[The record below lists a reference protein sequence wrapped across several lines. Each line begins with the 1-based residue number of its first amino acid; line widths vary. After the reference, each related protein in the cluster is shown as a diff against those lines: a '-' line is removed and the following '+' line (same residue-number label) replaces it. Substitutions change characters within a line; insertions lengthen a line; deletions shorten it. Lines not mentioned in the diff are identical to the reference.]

1 MVGEGVGGVG
11 EISTARPADVAAS
24 TFNLPYIMLPSLN
37 EMEIL
42 IHVIRVAV
50 A

>member
-11 EISTARPADVAAS
+11 EISTTRPADVAAS
-24 TFNLPYIMLPSLN
+24 T
-37 EMEIL
+37 
-42 IHVIRVAV
+42 VIRVAV

>member
-24 TFNLPYIMLPSLN
+24 T
-37 EMEIL
+37 
-42 IHVIRVAV
+42 IHVKD
-50 A
+50 

>member
-24 TFNLPYIMLPSLN
+24 TCFQNCHSCPSSQNTSQLAKT
-37 EMEIL
+37 EKSKE
-42 IHVIRVAV
+42 
-50 A
+50 